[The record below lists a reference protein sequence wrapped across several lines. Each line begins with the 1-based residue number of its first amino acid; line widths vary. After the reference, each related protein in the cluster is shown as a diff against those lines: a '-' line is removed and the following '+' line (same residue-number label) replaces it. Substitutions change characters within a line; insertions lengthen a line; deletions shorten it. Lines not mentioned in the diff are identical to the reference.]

1 MAKNLGKNWQKS
13 EILSDFAKMLKEFI
27 MEQIFE
33 ALEEYNNEKL
43 TNIQDFAIALL
54 DVLEDNRK
62 ITEDQRAE
70 LQALA
75 EQI

>member
-1 MAKNLGKNWQKS
+1 
-13 EILSDFAKMLKEFI
+13 MLKEDT

-33 ALEEYNNEKL
+33 AMAKYNDETL
-43 TNIQDFAIALL
+43 DNIQNFAIALL
-54 DVLEDNRK
+54 DVLESNRK

>member
-1 MAKNLGKNWQKS
+1 
-13 EILSDFAKMLKEFI
+13 

-33 ALEEYNNEKL
+33 ALENYNNEKL
-43 TNIQDFAIALL
+43 DNIQNFAIALL
-54 DVLEDNRK
+54 DVLESNRE

>member
-1 MAKNLGKNWQKS
+1 
-13 EILSDFAKMLKEFI
+13 

-33 ALEEYNNEKL
+33 ALENYSNEKL
-43 TNIQDFAIALL
+43 DNIQSFAIALL
-54 DVLEDNRK
+54 DVLESNRK

-75 EQI
+75 EKI

>member
-1 MAKNLGKNWQKS
+1 
-13 EILSDFAKMLKEFI
+13 MLKEFI

-33 ALEEYNNEKL
+33 AIENYNNEKL
-43 TNIQDFAIALL
+43 DNIQEFAIALL
-54 DVLEDNRK
+54 DVLESNRK

>member
-1 MAKNLGKNWQKS
+1 
-13 EILSDFAKMLKEFI
+13 MLKEFT

-33 ALEEYNNEKL
+33 ALENYSNEKL
-43 TNIQDFAIALL
+43 DIIQEFAIALL
-54 DVLEDNRK
+54 DVLESNRK

>member
-1 MAKNLGKNWQKS
+1 
-13 EILSDFAKMLKEFI
+13 MLKEFI
-27 MEQIFE
+27 MEQIFV

-43 TNIQDFAIALL
+43 NNIQDFAIALL
-54 DVLEDNRK
+54 DVLESNRK
-62 ITEDQRAE
+62 ITEDQREE

>member
-1 MAKNLGKNWQKS
+1 
-13 EILSDFAKMLKEFI
+13 

-33 ALEEYNNEKL
+33 ALEEYSNEKL
-43 TNIQDFAIALL
+43 NNIQDFATALL
-54 DVLEDNRK
+54 DVLESNRK

-70 LQALA
+70 LQALV

>member
-1 MAKNLGKNWQKS
+1 MKDLGKNWQKS
-13 EILSDFAKMLKEFI
+13 EILSDFAKMLKEFT

-33 ALEEYNNEKL
+33 AIENYNNEKL
-43 TNIQDFAIALL
+43 DNIQEFAIALL
-54 DVLEDNRK
+54 DVLESNRK